1 MGAVEFEPGST
12 GQAAALFD
20 AVSKRGLAGHLGR
33 LVRRAARRPALRA
46 GLAEPTFRRPASRNA
61 LFND

>member
-1 MGAVEFEPGST
+1 MRAVEFEPDST
-12 GQAAALFD
+12 DQAAAPLD

-46 GLAEPTFRRPASRNA
+46 RLAERQQHMA
-61 LFND
+61 